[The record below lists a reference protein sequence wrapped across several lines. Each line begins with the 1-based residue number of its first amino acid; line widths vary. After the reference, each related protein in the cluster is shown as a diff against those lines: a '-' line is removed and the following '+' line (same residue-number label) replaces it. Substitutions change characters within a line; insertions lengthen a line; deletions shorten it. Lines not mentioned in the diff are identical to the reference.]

1 MRRSNGILSSAER
14 IAARALATLDA
25 AVHGERKAV
34 VFDIDGTLT
43 PSVLSISTP
52 RVGAAEA
59 VKAFFDA
66 GFEIVYIS
74 ARVRLLQSHVPGW
87 LAKHGFPQGEL
98 HMTESREDRL
108 DTGAFKKRVLKT
120 YADHGW
126 RFSAA
131 FGDSTSD
138 FNAYVYAGVPQ
149 DRIFALRRRGA
160 TGCQPGTWHGCYG
173 GWEELRQSIADI
185 LKD

>member
-1 MRRSNGILSSAER
+1 MRRSKGIISSAER
-14 IAARALATLDA
+14 IAAQALASLDA

-43 PSVLSISTP
+43 PSILSVRTP
-52 RVGAAEA
+52 RQGAAEA

-66 GFEIVYIS
+66 GFDIVYIS
-74 ARVRLLQSHVPGW
+74 ARVRLLQSGVSDW
-87 LAKHGFPQGEL
+87 LDKHGFPDGQL

-108 DTGAFKKRVLKT
+108 DTGAFKKRVLKA

-126 RFSAA
+126 SFAAA

-138 FNAYVYAGVPQ
+138 FNAYVYAGVPH
-149 DRIFALRRRGA
+149 DRIYALRRRGA
-160 TGCQPGTWHGCYG
+160 AGCQAGVWQGCYG
-173 GWEELRQSIADI
+173 GWEDLRQTIADI
-185 LKD
+185 LAE